1 MNIIYKKY
9 TDNDYEFIYNLKKEV
24 YIDYVIKYYNE
35 YNEKIQREMFNKRIK
50 DIKDN
55 TYIVYYKGIRVG
67 FYTIKDYKEY
77 IEIENICILKKYQ
90 GLGIGTKVLN
100 DILKV
105 KKDIKLQYFKCNPV
119 GKLYK
124 RLGFIPDGCNDNHYK
139 MIRKVK

>member
-1 MNIIYKKY
+1 MDIIYNKY

-100 DILKV
+100 DILDI
-105 KKDIKLQYFKCNPV
+105 KKDIVLQYFKCNPV
-119 GKLYK
+119 GNLYK
-124 RLGFIPDGCNDNHYK
+124 RLGFIPTGENDNHYK

>member
-1 MNIIYKKY
+1 MDIIYNKY

-35 YNEKIQREMFNKRIK
+35 YNEKIQREMFDKRIK

-100 DILKV
+100 DILDI
-105 KKDIKLQYFKCNPV
+105 KKDIVLQYFKCNPV

-124 RLGFIPDGCNDNHYK
+124 RLGFIPNGENDNHYK